1 MAAAI
6 AVVVSLASFLAML
19 FLLRWVILGRMPQGI
34 ALLGR
39 EVEALRERVARLEE
53 EARQREQT
61 PS

>member
-1 MAAAI
+1 VI
-6 AVVVSLASFLAML
+6 AVVVTIGFFLAL
-19 FLLRWVILGRMPQGI
+19 LLLLRWVILGRMPQGM

-53 EARQREQT
+53 EAKKREQT